1 MTTSFETLYQN
12 LQAAVDDE
20 LQTLLCHHQPRL
32 LWESM
37 AYSVLGGGKRLRPLL
52 CLLACEAVSGKWQP
66 ALPAAQAVELIHAYS
81 LIHDDLP
88 ALDNDDWRRGKPANH
103 KEYGEDIAILAG
115 DALQTLAFQL
125 LSDPAIRRPDVQV
138 RWVAELAGAAG
149 PMGMC
154 AGQVLDLHAADS
166 VWKEAEILDV
176 YRRKTGAL
184 IRAAVR
190 MGALAGGAGPEQLQ
204 ALTGYAE
211 DLGLAFQIVDDLL
224 DLTGSFEALGKTPGK
239 DLMQDKKTYPAL
251 LGQAEARQKVESC
264 LLRARDVLF
273 SVPLLQTGHLLQIAE
288 KLVHRET

>member
-1 MTTSFETLYQN
+1 MTPSFQTAYQTLQT
-12 LQAAVDDE
+12 AVDGE
-20 LQTLLCHHQPRL
+20 LQTLLCHREPRL
-32 LWESM
+32 LWEAM

-52 CLLACEAVSGKWQP
+52 CLFACEAVSGQWQS

-115 DALQTLAFQL
+115 DALQTLAFEL
-125 LSDPAIRRPDVQV
+125 LSDPAVKRPAVQIQ
-138 RWVAELAGAAG
+138 WVAELAAAAG
-149 PMGMC
+149 PQGMC
-154 AGQVLDLHAADS
+154 AGQVLDLHAAEGA
-166 VWKEAEILDV
+166 WQEAQILDV
-176 YRRKTGAL
+176 YRLKTGAL

-190 MGALAGGAGPEQLQ
+190 MGALAGGADAAQLQ
-204 ALTGYAE
+204 ALTTYAE

-239 DLMQDKKTYPAL
+239 DLIQDKKTYPAL
-251 LGQAEARQKVESC
+251 RGQAEARKRADAC
-264 LLRARDVLF
+264 LVRARDVLL
-273 SVPLLQTGHLLQIAE
+273 SVPLLQTERLLQIAE

>member
-1 MTTSFETLYQN
+1 MTPSFQTAYQTLQT
-12 LQAAVDDE
+12 AVDAE
-20 LQTLLCHHQPRL
+20 LQTLLCDREPRL
-32 LWESM
+32 LWEAM

-52 CLLACEAVSGKWQP
+52 CLLACEAVSGQWRP

-125 LSDPAIRRPDVQV
+125 LSNPVIQRPEVQV
-138 RWVAELAGAAG
+138 GWVAELATAAG
-149 PMGMC
+149 PLGMC

-166 VWKEAEILDV
+166 AWQESQILDV

-190 MGALAGGAGPEQLQ
+190 MGALAGGANPEQLE
-204 ALTGYAE
+204 ALTHYAE
-211 DLGLAFQIVDDLL
+211 DLGLAFQLIDDLL

-251 LGQAEARQKVESC
+251 LGQAEARHKAEAC
-264 LLRARDVLF
+264 LLRARDVLL
-273 SVPLLQTGHLLQIAE
+273 SVPLLQTEYLLQMAE
-288 KLVHRET
+288 KLVHREA